1 MSSPTINNIINFN
14 CLLLYVCP
22 IFNSVKGLNVTND
35 FVSNAMCQTN
45 AWIIPICSTMLYGAM
60 LAKAWRIFKIF
71 DTTPKMKKIVIKD
84 IRLVIYILILVVVDV
99 CVLLVWQFYDTIK
112 MKIRFLYEIQQTNSP
127 LVAKDP
133 TLVGD
138 NLTNSSALITDT
150 KINNYTQSSTQIKLI
165 YECNSSFNEVWIT
178 VLTIYKIILLMYGI
192 YLSWL
197 IRNVNVPSMND
208 AKYLLLSTYTII
220 VCGLGS
226 MTLIQV
232 RVFL

>member
-1 MSSPTINNIINFN
+1 MSSPNINNIINLN
-14 CLLLYVCP
+14 CLLLYLCP
-22 IFNSVKGLNVTND
+22 IFNSIKGLNVTND
-35 FVSNAMCQTN
+35 FLSNLMCQIN
-45 AWIIPICSTMLYGAM
+45 SWLIPICSTMLYSAM

-84 IRLVIYILILVVVDV
+84 LRLVVYILTMVAIDV
-99 CVLLVWQFYDTIK
+99 CVLLVWQFYDTIRI
-112 MKIRFLYEIQQTNSP
+112 KIRFLYEIQQLPNNSP
-127 LVAKDP
+127 VNVK
-133 TLVGD
+133 D
-138 NLTNSSALITDT
+138 NLTNSTGIEKSLKNNITLHT
-150 KINNYTQSSTQIKLI
+150 STQIKLI

-232 RVFL
+232 

>member
-1 MSSPTINNIINFN
+1 
-14 CLLLYVCP
+14 
-22 IFNSVKGLNVTND
+22 
-35 FVSNAMCQTN
+35 
-45 AWIIPICSTMLYGAM
+45 MLYGAM

-84 IRLVIYILILVVVDV
+84 LRLVFYILLLVSVDLCILF
-99 CVLLVWQFYDTIK
+99 VWQFYDTIK
-112 MKIRFLYEIQQTNSP
+112 VKLRYLYEIQQSISNLPQQQILRSIPIISNNMTINMTTDVLTETTTTLANNLKLTLSSTN
-127 LVAKDP
+127 
-133 TLVGD
+133 
-138 NLTNSSALITDT
+138 
-150 KINNYTQSSTQIKLI
+150 TQIKIL

-232 RVFL
+232 RRIFKVYF

>member
-1 MSSPTINNIINFN
+1 MFLFFRLIKMSSPNINNIINCN
-14 CLLLYVCP
+14 CLLLYLCP
-22 IFNSVKGLNVTND
+22 IFNSIKGLNVTND
-35 FVSNAMCQTN
+35 FLSNMMCQIN
-45 AWIIPICSTMLYGAM
+45 SWIIPICSTMLYAAM

-84 IRLVIYILILVVVDV
+84 IRLVIYILIMVAIDV
-99 CVLLVWQFYDTIK
+99 CVLLVWQFYDPIRV
-112 MKIRFLYEIQQTNSP
+112 KIRFLYENHYS
-127 LVAKDP
+127 LVINKN
-133 TLVGD
+133 
-138 NLTNSSALITDT
+138 NLTNSTDMEKSLT
-150 KINNYTQSSTQIKLI
+150 NNTTVQPSTQIKLI

-232 RVFL
+232 

>member
-1 MSSPTINNIINFN
+1 
-14 CLLLYVCP
+14 
-22 IFNSVKGLNVTND
+22 
-35 FVSNAMCQTN
+35 
-45 AWIIPICSTMLYGAM
+45 MLYGAM

-84 IRLVIYILILVVVDV
+84 IRLVLYILVLVAVDV
-99 CVLLVWQFYDTIK
+99 CILLIWQFYDAIK
-112 MKIRFLYEIQQTNSP
+112 IKIRFLYEIQQTQQIPGKEND
-127 LVAKDP
+127 LQ
-133 TLVGD
+133 LN
-138 NLTNSSALITDT
+138 NLT
-150 KINNYTQSSTQIKLI
+150 NYTQSSTQIKLL

-226 MTLIQV
+226 LTLIQV
-232 RVFL
+232 NLNVKMCLFAVYLYFLH